1 MNAPLILSLAV
12 LLYAVLHSWLAS
24 LGAKAWVRQRLGP
37 SAERWYRLAYNLF
50 AGVSGLPILALIAL
64 LPDQPLYQ
72 IPFPWVLLTS
82 VGQLAGIT
90 IIVVG
95 ILQTGLW
102 HFVGLRQVV
111 DPQVEADSP
120 LVTTGLYRRMR
131 HPLYTGGLLLIW
143 LAPLMTVNLLIV
155 FMWLTVYLVV
165 GAKLEERRLSQTFG
179 EAYRQYKQRV
189 PMFIPS
195 YRRAK

>member
-1 MNAPLILSLAV
+1 
-12 LLYAVLHSWLAS
+12 
-24 LGAKAWVRQRLGP
+24 
-37 SAERWYRLAYNLF
+37 
-50 AGVSGLPILALIAL
+50 
-64 LPDQPLYQ
+64 
-72 IPFPWVLLTS
+72 
-82 VGQLAGIT
+82 
-90 IIVVG
+90 
-95 ILQTGLW
+95 LQTGLW